1 MLPVHQLTA
10 PVLDQEGIELPAQL
24 ASRLRLSPVTLLAG
38 GLFALTL
45 GACATVNP
53 KPGPDAWLLS
63 PGWKATA
70 KFKDSNLKGRSGQL
84 YAIEGSAMENLKV
97 VALDLAKQSGLHP
110 RMALTAAEGPNAFA
124 SRQQIEGLIG
134 LTLPMLHGIGADRDA
149 LATTIGHEL
158 AHLKLKHGD
167 IRQERS
173 DMAKGVGNV
182 LGSLLTVAGVPLGG
196 LVASLGVGVVTTA
209 YSREE
214 ERDADMLGLEWAVA
228 AGYSACGVVR
238 TMALLNA
245 TQAGASLPFLSSH
258 PGQDE
263 RIQRANQFAIRETGK
278 AC

>member
-10 PVLDQEGIELPAQL
+10 TALDQEGIVLPVHL
-24 ASRLRLSPVTLLAG
+24 ASRLGRWPAILLVG
-38 GLFALTL
+38 GLVALTL
-45 GACATVNP
+45 GACAAVNS
-53 KPGPDAWLLS
+53 KPEPDAWLLS

-70 KFKDSNLKGRSGQL
+70 KFKDSSLKGRGGQL
-84 YAIEGSAMENLKV
+84 YAIEGRALENLKV
-97 VALDLAKQSGLHP
+97 VALDLAKPSGLHP

-134 LTLPMLHGIGADRDA
+134 LTLPMLRGIGADRDA

-158 AHLKLKHGD
+158 AHLKLKHGE

-214 ERDADMLGLEWAVA
+214 EREADLLGLEWAVA
-228 AGYSACGVVR
+228 AGYSACGAVR

-245 TQAGASLPFLSSH
+245 SQAGASLPFLSSH
-258 PGQDE
+258 PGHDE
-263 RIQRANQFAIRETGK
+263 RIQLANQFAIKTTGQ